1 VEVIPTILDLA
12 ADALL
17 RLSDT
22 CRWLA
27 VAMRVTP

>member
-1 VEVIPTILDLA
+1 MTGRLLDLA

-27 VAMRVTP
+27 CLSRVTP